1 MQINEILKTEA
12 AKRSFLVGLVF
23 LSKADGVVDES
34 EKSFFLNAAASLE
47 LSEESVNEI
56 DSCWA
61 KDVMPK
67 LVFNSKREKLFFL
80 VQAVQLCNVD
90 NVYCEE
96 EKQLVNKLALD
107 LGVTNDS
114 VEKIEAWVK
123 VGMEWQAEGDKLLE
137 LEV

>member
-34 EKSFFLNAAASLE
+34 EKTFFLNAAASLK

-56 DSCWA
+56 DSCWT
-61 KDVMPK
+61 KDVMPE

-90 NVYCEE
+90 SVYCEE
-96 EKQLVNKLALD
+96 EKQFVNKIALD
-107 LGVTNDS
+107 LGVTDDS
-114 VEKIEAWVK
+114 VEEIEAWVK
-123 VGMEWQAEGDKLLE
+123 VGMEWQSEGDKLLE